1 MAPLAEIVWVTFA
14 FVLGTCAGS
23 FLNVVIGRLPL
34 EKSLLWPNSR
44 CLTCLHPL
52 NLADNLPIIGWLRR
66 RGRCRHCGA
75 KFSSRYLWVELATGI
90 GFALI
95 FYLDTLANWHQIPF
109 MDQARNQFRVDGAP
123 PWQAVVFFLHHAV
136 LFCFLLAAAL
146 CDWDRREIP
155 LSLTVTGTVIGLAA
169 ATCFPWPFPNDAAL
183 AAKFQ
188 DPIVVGGSVQPK
200 NWAFGP
206 IQGDL
211 QPKDLPRGLYPWP
224 VWGPVPHWLW
234 EHRWALGLVT
244 GLAGAAAGMALL
256 RLVKFTFEKGLGKEA
271 LGMGDAD
278 LMMLAGAFMGWQ
290 PVVAGF
296 FVGTFVTLPLGIA
309 LRLGRG
315 EKTLPFGP
323 GLALGVLITLYWW
336 PWMGPALQPLFFDDI
351 TVLFALALLVGGL
364 FVGSGLLWFLGF
376 GRPVEGK

>member
-1 MAPLAEIVWVTFA
+1 MPVAALSPEQAADAILAAWTPLAEIVWVTFA

-66 RGRCRHCGA
+66 RGRCRYCGA

-95 FYLDTLANWHQIPF
+95 FYLDVLANWHQIPF
-109 MDQARNQFRVDGAP
+109 MDQARNQFRVDGVP

-136 LFCFLLAAAL
+136 LFSFLLAAAL

-188 DPIVVGGSVQPK
+188 DPIVVGGIGAAEELGIRTDPGRPATNGSPARPLPV
-200 NWAFGP
+200 AGLGP
-206 IQGDL
+206 GAALAVGTPLGARAGHRAGRRRGRDGVVATGEVHLRKGSWQRS
-211 QPKDLPRGLYPWP
+211 PRHGRR
-224 VWGPVPHWLW
+224 GPDDDGRGIH
-234 EHRWALGLVT
+234 
-244 GLAGAAAGMALL
+244 GLAARRRGVSSSA
-256 RLVKFTFEKGLGKEA
+256 RL
-271 LGMGDAD
+271 
-278 LMMLAGAFMGWQ
+278 
-290 PVVAGF
+290 
-296 FVGTFVTLPLGIA
+296 
-309 LRLGRG
+309 
-315 EKTLPFGP
+315 
-323 GLALGVLITLYWW
+323 
-336 PWMGPALQPLFFDDI
+336 
-351 TVLFALALLVGGL
+351 
-364 FVGSGLLWFLGF
+364 
-376 GRPVEGK
+376 